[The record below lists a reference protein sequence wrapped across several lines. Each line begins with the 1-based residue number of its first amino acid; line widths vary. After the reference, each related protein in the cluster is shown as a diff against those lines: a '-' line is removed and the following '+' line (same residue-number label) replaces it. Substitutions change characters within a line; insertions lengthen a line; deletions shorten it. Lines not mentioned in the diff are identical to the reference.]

1 MYIGF
6 VFLVLLMKKI
16 KKKKCGQFLALY
28 KVCETKYLK
37 VCDKCNLIWLSCL
50 NLFHE
55 NLASSK

>member
-1 MYIGF
+1 MYIRF
-6 VFLVLLMKKI
+6 VFSSITHEKDEE
-16 KKKKCGQFLALY
+16 KKCGQFLALY